1 MNFQEE
7 EPDHFLRDFF
17 PLAFPLTFFRI
28 CEIYKWFLY
37 RSTSLEYPI
46 PEAETNAKVMRLFDF
61 AYSLFI
67 WCKESICFI
76 YFLQIVFVLA
86 SRMQRYLV
94 EKFSRIASCR
104 NDIINVSVRVYICT
118 SNVFQRN
125 RFIIN
130 FLSFLGYK
138 DLEINCIF
146 DWIFL
151 ELASSWFA
159 VII

>member
-1 MNFQEE
+1 MQ
-7 EPDHFLRDFF
+7 
-17 PLAFPLTFFRI
+17 RI
-28 CEIYKWFLY
+28 DMFYIL
-37 RSTSLEYPI
+37 
-46 PEAETNAKVMRLFDF
+46 
-61 AYSLFI
+61 
-67 WCKESICFI
+67 FI

-118 SNVFQRN
+118 PNVFQRN

-130 FLSFLGYK
+130 FLSSLGYK

-146 DWIFL
+146 D
-151 ELASSWFA
+151 
-159 VII
+159 

>member
-1 MNFQEE
+1 MQ
-7 EPDHFLRDFF
+7 
-17 PLAFPLTFFRI
+17 RI
-28 CEIYKWFLY
+28 DMFYIFY
-37 RSTSLEYPI
+37 
-46 PEAETNAKVMRLFDF
+46 V
-61 AYSLFI
+61 
-67 WCKESICFI
+67 
-76 YFLQIVFVLA
+76 FLQIVFVLA

-118 SNVFQRN
+118 FNVFQRN

-146 DWIFL
+146 D
-151 ELASSWFA
+151 
-159 VII
+159 